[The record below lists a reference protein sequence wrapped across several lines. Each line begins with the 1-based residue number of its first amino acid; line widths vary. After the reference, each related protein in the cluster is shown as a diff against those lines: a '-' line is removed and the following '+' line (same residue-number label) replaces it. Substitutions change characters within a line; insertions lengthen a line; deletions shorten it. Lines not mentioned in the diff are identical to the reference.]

1 MNKGLML
8 DIIKNNKYL
17 ILIYTIAMASF
28 VVNLD
33 TYVVNVSLP
42 IMVTQFNTTT
52 TAISWVAL
60 SYNLIVVSLLL
71 TFGKL
76 GDKVGLKRLFIIGF
90 IVFSIGSLLCGIAYN
105 LGLLIFSR
113 FVQGIGA
120 SILYALPQAIIA
132 KYIPKE
138 QRGMAFGILA
148 SAAALGITLG
158 APVSGLISGLFSWR
172 LIFFI
177 NIPIGIFSIIFLTY
191 VLPKDIF
198 SYTNKKPFDYI
209 GAFLSF
215 IFALS
220 FTLYINQGNNF
231 GWNSILMWG
240 LLFVFVIFF
249 SLFVVRINTFKFP
262 LLNPKFFTNLNF
274 DLANIAMLFLSIL
287 LSGTNF
293 IMPFFLNGIKGLDV
307 TYIGFVVMVYSI
319 SYMISS
325 IISGKLSKLYQ
336 PKTISIIAMF
346 IALCNIILF
355 SCLLKFDS
363 ILPSLIFLVLC
374 GVSFSFF
381 ITSNNNY
388 VMSMSNKSNAG
399 MVAGT
404 HRMVGRFGMLLGV
417 VFFEAILVNVNNID
431 KFISYYVTFLLSGVF
446 ALISLV
452 CCVMLKSNDKL

>member
-1 MNKGLML
+1 ML
-8 DIIKNNKYL
+8 NIIKTNKYL

-42 IMVTQFNTTT
+42 SMAAQFGTTT

-60 SYNLIVVSLLL
+60 SYNLTVVSLLL

-76 GDKVGLKRLFIIGF
+76 GDKIGLKNLFVIGF
-90 IVFSIGSLLCGIAYN
+90 FIFSISSLLCGISYK
-105 LGLLIFSR
+105 LDMLVLSR
-113 FVQGIGA
+113 FLQGVGA

-132 KYIPKE
+132 KYIPQE

-158 APVSGLISGLFSWR
+158 APVSGLISGLLTWR

-177 NIPIGIFSIIFLTY
+177 NLPIGIFAIIFLMY
-191 VLPKDIF
+191 VLPKDMF
-198 SYTNKKPFDYI
+198 SFTNKKPFDYV
-209 GAFLSF
+209 GALLSF
-215 IFALS
+215 LFALC

-231 GWNSILMWG
+231 GWNSKIMWA
-240 LLFVFVIFF
+240 LLVAFVVFF

-262 LLNPKFFTNLNF
+262 LLNPKFFGNLNF
-274 DLANIAMLFLSIL
+274 DYANIAMLFVSVL

-293 IMPFFLNGIKGLDV
+293 IMPFFLNETKNLDV
-307 TYIGFVVMVYSI
+307 THIGFIVMVYSI

-325 IISGKLSKLYQ
+325 ILSGKLSKKLK
-336 PKTISIIAMF
+336 PKTISIIAMT
-346 IALCNIILF
+346 IALFNILMF
-355 SCLLKFDS
+355 SSVLKLNSVIPS
-363 ILPSLIFLVLC
+363 IVFLALC
-374 GVSFSFF
+374 GLSFSFF

-388 VMSMSNKSNAG
+388 VMGMSAKSTAG

-404 HRMVGRFGMLLGV
+404 HRMVGRFGMLLGI
-417 VFFEAILVNVNNID
+417 VFFEAILTNANSDILSS
-431 KFISYYVTFLLSGVF
+431 FFVTFLFSGIF
-446 ALISLV
+446 ALISLI
-452 CCVMLKSNDKL
+452 CCVLLKHDDKL